1 MSEFTGAA
9 KAFDENLAKHM
20 ASDGYMASDSTPL
33 DEEKFNLYIGLKK
46 LAKGLEQLERKV
58 DQLFYKK

>member
-9 KAFDENLAKHM
+9 KAFDENLAKYM
-20 ASDGYMASDSTPL
+20 ASDGTAL

-58 DQLFYKK
+58 DQLAYRK